1 LCIKFNLFPIGE
13 KNVKKQGIPL
23 FIYRSKDIIVYYKCQ
38 KEGEESMQ
46 TSTAVAPRKR
56 KKIWV
61 VIGIIT
67 LIAAMVAINI
77 AVMQS
82 KKTSKAAEL
91 QFANIEERT
100 LSSTK
105 LVSGRVIPGG
115 TETFYVDAA
124 KGSVKEIFVNEGDE
138 VVEGQKLFSYENPE
152 LDLQIKQAELEEK
165 TKSLQDD
172 QIKENIK
179 SLNKEI
185 QEAKDAGAAAA
196 VTNPLKSQL
205 KELEM
210 QQKTT
215 ELEKEQNKLQQEQLE
230 KKKEELIVS
239 STINGRVQTLDKD
252 ATQASSAASGQAKVF
267 MQIASND
274 PYRVEG
280 TLSELQKAQVQPE
293 QTVTVTSKAVT
304 DKTWTGTIIEVSDYP
319 TTDAAA
325 DTMGGQG
332 SQTISYY
339 PFKAVLDTQDGLS
352 PGYHVSLEIQLSS
365 NTMIAAPRSSI
376 VEEGEEKFLYFVKG
390 GKLKKQS
397 VKTGMSD
404 GEWIEIT
411 EGVEAGQK
419 VVENPSENVKDGMEV
434 TSK

>member
-1 LCIKFNLFPIGE
+1 
-13 KNVKKQGIPL
+13 
-23 FIYRSKDIIVYYKCQ
+23 
-38 KEGEESMQ
+38 MQ
-46 TSTAVAPRKR
+46 TSTALAPKKR
-56 KKIWV
+56 KKIWIIV
-61 VIGIIT
+61 GIIT
-67 LIAAMVAINI
+67 LIAAMAAINI

-105 LVSGRVIPGG
+105 LVSGRVTPGG

-152 LDLQIKQAELEEK
+152 LDLQMKQAELQEK
-165 TKSLQDD
+165 TTSLQYD
-172 QIKENIK
+172 QVKEKIK
-179 SLNKEI
+179 SLNKDI
-185 QEAKDAGAAAA
+185 QKARDEGAAAA

-205 KELEM
+205 KELEV
-210 QQKTT
+210 QEKTT
-215 ELEKEQNKLQQEQLE
+215 ELEKEQNKLQKEQLE
-230 KKKEELIVS
+230 KKKDELIVY

-252 ATQASSAASGQAKVF
+252 ATQPSSAASGQAKVF
-267 MQIASND
+267 MQLASKD

-293 QTVTVTSKAVT
+293 QPVTVTSKAVAN
-304 DKTWTGTIIEVSDYP
+304 KTWTGKIIEVSDYP

-325 DTMGGQG
+325 DMTGGQG

-365 NTMIAAPRSSI
+365 NAMIAAPRSSI
-376 VEEGEEKFLYFVKG
+376 VEEGEEKFLYFVKD
-390 GKLKKQS
+390 GKLQKES

-404 GEWIEIT
+404 GEWLEIT
-411 EGVEAGQK
+411 EGAEAGQQ
-419 VVENPSENVKDGMEV
+419 VLENPSEKVKDGMEV